1 MIKYSIFLDLC
12 VKEITYY
19 INIKN
24 RNHFYRMFYTEEIS
38 QGLKVT
44 AEAERMEKIAHFV

>member
-24 RNHFYRMFYTEEIS
+24 RNHFYRTFYTEEIS

-44 AEAERMEKIAHFV
+44 AEAEQMEKIVHFV